1 MVIGVLVV
9 SLVYTVLAQAHHIV
23 MPEFTHTIT
32 GQVTPAHLVRHF
44 PSAKVIRNTSM
55 HIYFR
60 PHGSLAPTTLL
71 VARWT
76 PPVIDG
82 PCRVYEYTL
91 PATGKTEFVTTQRWN
106 SAALQMFCPGTW
118 TCEIIVRNPAPPGSD
133 EKIYQATVLAARRR

>member
-1 MVIGVLVV
+1 MINTLMA
-9 SLVYTVLAQAHHIV
+9 SLICTVAAAHH
-23 MPEFTHTIT
+23 FTNTTT
-32 GQVTPAHLVRHF
+32 GVVLHHF

-55 HIYFR
+55 HMYFR
-60 PHGSLAPTTLL
+60 PHVLVPIGSLL

-82 PCRVYEYTL
+82 PCRVYEYVL
-91 PATGKTEFVTTQRWN
+91 PVMGETEFVTTQRWN